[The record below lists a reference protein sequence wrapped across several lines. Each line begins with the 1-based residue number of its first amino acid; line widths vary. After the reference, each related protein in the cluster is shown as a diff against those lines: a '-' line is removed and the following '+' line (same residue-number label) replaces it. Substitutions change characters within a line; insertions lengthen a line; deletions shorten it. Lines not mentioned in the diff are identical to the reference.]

1 MNTLRT
7 VRFVLWITVAVAA
20 AVVAVILLRPLGI
33 DPFGRGSGGTG
44 IVAASI
50 GGPFELVDQHGATVT
65 EAALKGHASALF
77 FGYTYC
83 PDVCPT
89 TLADMTLWLKDLGA
103 AADRLKVYFVTVDP
117 ERDTRELMAAYLEAF
132 DPRIVGLTGERPAI
146 DKMLSEYRV
155 YSRKVGGDEFYT
167 MDHTASV
174 YLLDAEAKFVGTV
187 DYQEKPETVMAKLR
201 KLVGA

>member
-1 MNTLRT
+1 MTTLRT
-7 VRFVLWITVAVAA
+7 VRYSLWGAIALIAVGAALVLLKPWGFD
-20 AVVAVILLRPLGI
+20 PLGRAS
-33 DPFGRGSGGTG
+33 DGG

-50 GGPFELVDQHGATVT
+50 GGPFALVDQHGNTVT

-103 AADRLKVYFVTVDP
+103 DGDNLKVYFVTVDP
-117 ERDTRELMAAYLEAF
+117 ERDTPELMASYLEAF
-132 DPRIVGLTGERPAI
+132 DPRITGLTGSRPAI
-146 DKMLSEYRV
+146 DQMLTEYRV
-155 YSRKVGGDEFYT
+155 YSRKVGNDQYYT

-174 YLLDAEAKFVGTV
+174 YLLDSDARFVGTV
-187 DYQEKPETVMAKLR
+187 DYQEKPETALAKLKR
-201 KLVGA
+201 LVGA